1 MRDAIDDD
9 RVPRPK
15 GPYSQAI
22 VAAGPMV
29 FISGQLPLDPGTGR
43 PIGGDF
49 VQQATQVFTQLSHL
63 LAAAGSD
70 WSRVVKLTVVLA
82 DLAHF
87 ADFGDVSRN
96 FLVAPFPA
104 RTTLQATLPP
114 GVALEVDCIALVG
127 DRIALVGSDA

>member
-1 MRDAIDDD
+1 MRTAIDDD

-29 FISGQLPLDPGTGR
+29 FISGQLPLDPATGR
-43 PIGGDF
+43 ARGGDF
-49 VQQATQVFTQLSHL
+49 RGQATQVFTQLSQL
-63 LAAAGSD
+63 LAAAGSG
-70 WSRVVKLTVVLA
+70 WAQGVKLTVILA
-82 DLAHF
+82 DLGDF
-87 ADFGDVSRN
+87 AEFGEVSRG

-114 GVALEVDCIALVG
+114 GVALEVDCIALASAPQASAG
-127 DRIALVGSDA
+127 